1 MSTLSVNKFLFRFQ
15 ASMES
20 MSHKTSSFQHQTEN
34 GHHGHHE
41 MSQDDLLTHSGHS
54 SGHAPYFSNFRNFH
68 LLFDNWI
75 VRDDKDLAW
84 SCIVLAV
91 ACIFYEILKI
101 LKQKT
106 IRKRNKN
113 ILESRL

>member
-1 MSTLSVNKFLFRFQ
+1 MSTVSLNKFVFRFQ
-15 ASMES
+15 ASMKS
-20 MSHKTSSFQHQTEN
+20 MSSTTTFHHQMEDSHN
-34 GHHGHHE
+34 GHHK
-41 MSQDDLLTHSGHS
+41 MSQNDLTTHSGHS
-54 SGHAPYFSNFRNFH
+54 SGHSPYFSNFRNFH
-68 LLFDNWI
+68 VLFDNWI

-84 SCIVLAV
+84 SCVVLSV

-106 IRKRNKN
+106 IRQRNKN